1 MVISTRMGSH
11 VSDIT
16 LHSKEWKTALTL
28 LEEVESSGE
37 MWHFLAQLFCS
48 MLHTLYELLPEQH
61 WRLDGYLM
69 HPIHYTHIPRPSGT
83 VLTTIWEAYESP
95 AFTGIH
101 GLCLPLG
108 GLSLSI
114 RDFQPSAVGTLQN
127 LRRGLCCLPVDD
139 NFIAGHPDC
148 LVLHVASPL
157 LETQRT
163 HPSWDPLPLVHGEV
177 FTRPCTG

>member
-16 LHSKEWKTALTL
+16 PHSKEWKTALTL

-48 MLHTLYELLPEQH
+48 VLRTLYELLPEQH

-83 VLTTIWEAYESP
+83 VLTTIWEAYEPPCFHRDTWTVSP
-95 AFTGIH
+95 TRGTFPQHSRFSAFR
-101 GLCLPLG
+101 C
-108 GLSLSI
+108 
-114 RDFQPSAVGTLQN
+114 
-127 LRRGLCCLPVDD
+127 
-139 NFIAGHPDC
+139 GHFVTEPETW
-148 LVLHVASPL
+148 PL
-157 LETQRT
+157 L
-163 HPSWDPLPLVHGEV
+163 P
-177 FTRPCTG
+177 PCG